1 MPGGPGR
8 FGRGS
13 SCPALLRQSATAG
26 PCFAYGPLTRCGA
39 AFQPLRPAGPAACAA
54 PTTPRRP
61 KPARF
66 GLLPFRSPLLGESRL
81 LSLPAATEM
90 FQFAAFARPSGRA
103 RPSAGRVAPFGHPR
117 VKGRVRLAGA
127 FRSLPRPSSPP
138 GARASTVRPASLP
151 ARSRRGPSRAPPPR
165 AAHAVAL
172 ASRSLLRF
180 FFSSAAPGRPAGG
193 EPARRPAPSKTYIVE
208 NVGFEP
214 TAPGLQSRCSTAE
227 LIPRAA

>member
-26 PCFAYGPLTRCGA
+26 PSFAYGPLTRCGA

-54 PTTPRRP
+54 PTTPRGP

-151 ARSRRGPSRAPPPR
+151 ARSRRGPSPGPAAARGACSCSRFSLASSLLLLFCRAGPPR
-165 AAHAVAL
+165 GGRTGAP
-172 ASRSLLRF
+172 
-180 FFSSAAPGRPAGG
+180 SSAVKDLYRG
-193 EPARRPAPSKTYIVE
+193 ECRIRTD
-208 NVGFEP
+208 G
-214 TAPGLQSRCSTAE
+214 
-227 LIPRAA
+227 PRLAKPMLYR

>member
-13 SCPALLRQSATAG
+13 SCPALLRPSATAG
-26 PCFAYGPLTRCGA
+26 PGFAYGPLTRCGA

-54 PTTPRRP
+54 PTTPRGP

-151 ARSRRGPSRAPPPR
+151 ARSRRGPSPGPAAARGSCSCSRFSLASSLLLLFCRAGPPR
-165 AAHAVAL
+165 GGWTGAP
-172 ASRSLLRF
+172 
-180 FFSSAAPGRPAGG
+180 SSAVKDLNRG
-193 EPARRPAPSKTYIVE
+193 ECRIRTD
-208 NVGFEP
+208 G
-214 TAPGLQSRCSTAE
+214 
-227 LIPRAA
+227 PRLAKPMLYR

>member
-13 SCPALLRQSATAG
+13 SCPALLRQSAAPG
-26 PCFAYGPLTRCGA
+26 PRFAYGPLTRCGA
-39 AFQPLRPAGPAACAA
+39 AFQPLRPAGPDACAA
-54 PTTPRRP
+54 PTTPRGP

-90 FQFAAFARPSGRA
+90 FQFTAFARPLGRA

-138 GARASTVRPASLP
+138 GARASSVRPASLP
-151 ARSRRGPSRAPPPR
+151 ARSRRGPSPGP
-165 AAHAVAL
+165 AAARGFLAVAL
-172 ASRSLLRF
+172 SSRVSSLSRF
-180 FFSSAAPGRPAGG
+180 LP
-193 EPARRPAPSKTYIVE
+193 RPAPSGGPGAPSSAVKDLCVE

-227 LIPRAA
+227 LIPRPA

>member
-13 SCPALLRQSATAG
+13 SCPALLRQSAAPG
-26 PCFAYGPLTRCGA
+26 PRFAYGPLTRCGA
-39 AFQPLRPAGPAACAA
+39 AFQPLRPAGPGACAA
-54 PTTPRRP
+54 PTTPRGP

-90 FQFAAFARPSGRA
+90 FQFTAFARPLGRA

-138 GARASTVRPASLP
+138 GARASSVRPASLP
-151 ARSRRGPSRAPPPR
+151 ARSRRGPSPGP
-165 AAHAVAL
+165 AAARSFLAVAL
-172 ASRSLLRF
+172 ASRVSFSLSRF
-180 FFSSAAPGRPAGG
+180 LP
-193 EPARRPAPSKTYIVE
+193 RPAPSGGPGAPSSAVKDLCVE

-227 LIPRAA
+227 LIPRPA

>member
-13 SCPALLRQSATAG
+13 SCPALLRQSAAPG
-26 PCFAYGPLTRCGA
+26 PRFAYGPLTRCGA
-39 AFQPLRPAGPAACAA
+39 AFQPLRPAGPGACAA
-54 PTTPRRP
+54 PTTPRGP

-90 FQFAAFARPSGRA
+90 FQFTAFARPLGRA

-138 GARASTVRPASLP
+138 GARASSVRPASLP
-151 ARSRRGPSRAPPPR
+151 ARSRRGPSPGP
-165 AAHAVAL
+165 AAARGFLAVAL
-172 ASRSLLRF
+172 ASRVSSLSRF
-180 FFSSAAPGRPAGG
+180 LPRPGPRGGGPGAPSSAV
-193 EPARRPAPSKTYIVE
+193 KDLCVE

-227 LIPRAA
+227 LIPRPA